1 MLNSIRNVKFTKM
14 RKLTMFITA
23 VCVRECVFF
32 NAVISFVC
40 LSALIV
46 RGVLAPT

>member
-1 MLNSIRNVKFTKM
+1 
-14 RKLTMFITA
+14 MFITA
-23 VCVRECVFF
+23 VCLRESVCFFF

-46 RGVLAPT
+46 RRVLAPA